1 VIDVYSRVVAS
12 LRIKAVGSWLVEEQ
26 SLLTSLFLSFRV
38 PSKSRRSSAS
48 TRARTTT
55 RIAFAVARLLDL
67 SRLRSDSLDIA
78 ERIPGRRRLLSF

>member
-1 VIDVYSRVVAS
+1 MIDVYSRVLTS
-12 LRIKAVGSWLVEEQ
+12 SRIKPGSRWLVAAVPLDL
-26 SLLTSLFLSFRV
+26 SFPLSFRV

-78 ERIPGRRRLLSF
+78 ERTSRRGLLSF